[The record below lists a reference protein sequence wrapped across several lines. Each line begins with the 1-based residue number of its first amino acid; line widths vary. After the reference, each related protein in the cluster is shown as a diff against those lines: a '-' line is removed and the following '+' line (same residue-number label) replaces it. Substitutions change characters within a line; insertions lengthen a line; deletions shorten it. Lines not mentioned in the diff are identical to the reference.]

1 VQRHA
6 GPARTHRHSNHPH
19 RVLITR
25 LADGARA
32 LPNILCLQALGC
44 NGSSRPLGAMEDGV
58 QRRPPASALAAGAP
72 TRKRSTEKCNHRPME
87 RQTRRRGHA
96 PTVNILAPAI
106 ISANFIFLNCNILL
120 QLHTR
125 HDAHDRAAGQ
135 RVGRA
140 GVPPGAGPLHSPDT
154 VARPGDNSGCLRK
167 SERVGLVVAR
177 SNAVKGRGERWRR
190 SAIGGGR
197 RSLPTV
203 ACVWVARS
211 SLPGECVDC

>member
-120 QLHTR
+120 QRVMMLMIALLGSAWAVLACPPAPGLCTR
-125 HDAHDRAAGQ
+125 PTQWQDPGTTVGAC
-135 RVGRA
+135 GRA
-140 GVPPGAGPLHSPDT
+140 SALGSWLPA
-154 VARPGDNSGCLRK
+154 AMQLR
-167 SERVGLVVAR
+167 
-177 SNAVKGRGERWRR
+177 
-190 SAIGGGR
+190 GGGR
-197 RSLPTV
+197 DGDGPLLAGGAE
-203 ACVWVARS
+203 ACPRWPVCGLHEVLCQVSA
-211 SLPGECVDC
+211 